1 MKTVFKLFAFFAVI
15 VFAIV
20 VVIKV
25 VMRCSFKEAV
35 GILEEFCEE
44 MKESCP
50 LCNSGISCEEEF
62 YEET

>member
-1 MKTVFKLFAFFAVI
+1 MKTFFKLFAFFAAI

-20 VVIKV
+20 MVIKIV
-25 VMRCSFKEAV
+25 VGCSFKEAV

-50 LCNSGISCEEEF
+50 PCNSGISGEEEF